1 MARRN
6 RFFAVLTVLAVLVPA
21 TPSIAITG
29 GQPDGHSH
37 PYVGLMEALDANGVP
52 LQVCSGSLVSRTVFL
67 TAGHCVSH
75 PAAVRAEIWFDPG
88 PIQIDIDYLLRLF
101 LDPTFS
107 GSCYESPLFDGYP
120 CKGDAG
126 GTAYPHPD
134 FCFPCGTGVQKE
146 VNRDV
151 AVIKLDEPVAT
162 SSVSRLAQLPPP
174 GLVDTLQVG
183 RAVDLTG
190 YGVSSQVRFP
200 GKYSPKPPPGSRW
213 IGAGTRLYAPTEV
226 VALNFANSDEFLR
239 LSLNGSAAD
248 GGGGFCFGDS
258 GGPDLLGGTD
268 TVLAVNSFVTNY
280 NCNGVGYSQRVDVPD
295 VLAWVRGYMD

>member
-1 MARRN
+1 MARRI
-6 RFFAVLTVLAVLVPA
+6 RLFAVLTVLAFLVPA
-21 TPSIAITG
+21 TPAIAITG
-29 GQPDGHSH
+29 GQPDGARH

-52 LQVCSGSLVSRTVFL
+52 LQLCSGSLVSPTVFL

-120 CKGDAG
+120 CQGDAG
-126 GTAYPHPD
+126 GTTHPHPD

-162 SSVSRLAQLPPP
+162 ATVSRLAQLPQP
-174 GLVDTLQVG
+174 GLVDTLRVG
-183 RAVDLTG
+183 SAVDFTG
-190 YGVSSQVRFP
+190 YGVSFQYRLP
-200 GKYSPKPPPGSRW
+200 GKYLPKPPPASRW
-213 IGAGTRLYAPTEV
+213 AGSGTRLYAPSEV
-226 VALNFANSDEFLR
+226 VAVNFAHSDEFLR
-239 LSLNGSAAD
+239 LSLNGSDAD
-248 GGGGFCFGDS
+248 GGGGLCFGDS
-258 GGPDLLGGTD
+258 GGPDLRGGTD

-280 NCNGVGYSQRVDVPD
+280 NCKGVGYSQRVDLPD
-295 VLAWVRGYMD
+295 VLAFIHSYMD